1 MIWKKKFE
9 IYDSFYHFRLRPEV
23 TVDVLN
29 PIVFAYIERSIFGI
43 SFIFLCFTVSEKKG
57 GQDDFLKNVNRPY
70 LTTGSE
76 FWKNKKNVWGYFHS
90 PSSLKISRK
99 SIKASLRNLRNK
111 KRGKKERIIIIITR
125 NSLRVMRRSSVT
137 QLPTQNFLMKYFWY
151 IVLT

>member
-43 SFIFLCFTVSEKKG
+43 SFISLWFTVSEKKG

-76 FWKNKKNVWGYFHS
+76 FWKNE
-90 PSSLKISRK
+90 
-99 SIKASLRNLRNK
+99 K
-111 KRGKKERIIIIITR
+111 KRLGVFLFSIISENFKKIHRSISEKSAKQKKGKKRKNNNNNNKQYNLYKVFRLKRKTLIKEEKKHK
-125 NSLRVMRRSSVT
+125 NH
-137 QLPTQNFLMKYFWY
+137 
-151 IVLT
+151 